1 MKAEINVP
9 DHLAEALDF
18 IAECDGQTPDE
29 YIQERVILYLQ
40 DWLYHIKDPDQGT
53 TRSICG
59 HYGGPNLVIAFG
71 TEQQP
76 PGLLSP
82 IQRCPVCLAAQAEK
96 PRFLTGSPPLRG
108 RSGAM
113 I

>member
-18 IAECDGQTPDE
+18 MADCDGQTPDE

-40 DWLYHIKDPDQGT
+40 DWLYHIRDPYQGA

-59 HYGGPNLVIAFG
+59 HYGGPNLVSTFG
-71 TEQQP
+71 TEEEI

-82 IQRCPVCLAAQAEK
+82 VQRCSVCLTAQSEEHG
-96 PRFLTGSPPLRG
+96 P
-108 RSGAM
+108 
-113 I
+113 